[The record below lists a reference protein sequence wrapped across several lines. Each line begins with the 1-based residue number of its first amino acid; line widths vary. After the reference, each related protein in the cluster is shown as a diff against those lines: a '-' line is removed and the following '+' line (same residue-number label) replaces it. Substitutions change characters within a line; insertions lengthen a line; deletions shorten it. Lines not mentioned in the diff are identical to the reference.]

1 MPSGNTGSGIASIR
15 DGRHPVARSVARTEE
30 MPDPFYE
37 DCFVKVARVE
47 FLSDVEVGFVRY
59 RGRSPESPSIRASLK
74 TAPHAAYA

>member
-1 MPSGNTGSGIASIR
+1 LPRIAI
-15 DGRHPVARSVARTEE
+15 DATAFDEMAARCEE

>member
-1 MPSGNTGSGIASIR
+1 MTVTHVLARVLPMS
-15 DGRHPVARSVARTEE
+15 PVCTEE